1 MSLELEIGELPD
13 DTLAQRGQPGS
24 EPSQL
29 GLVVKALPD
38 AARERL
44 NLDGGVVVV
53 RSEGPAG
60 KAGIR
65 ERDIITRVHNK
76 PVYSLDSFHE
86 IANALPKGRSVSV
99 LVVRGERPLF
109 VPLKVPE

>member
-1 MSLELEIGELPD
+1 M
-13 DTLAQRGQPGS
+13 
-24 EPSQL
+24 
-29 GLVVKALPD
+29 VKALPE

-60 KAGIR
+60 EAGIR
-65 ERDIITRVHNK
+65 ERDIITRLDNK
-76 PVYSLDSFHE
+76 PVDSLDSFHE
-86 IANALPKGRSVSV
+86 IANALPRGRSVSV